1 MKPEAQ
7 RVDTARQRRREEIL
21 RYCHGLRFPARRV
34 GSVTV
39 PHAAALA
46 AEFGLKSTLFLFP
59 VLIACLVP
67 QAALAQRAPDP
78 LEKARADARHQAE
91 AQQQQT
97 MGDSIIP
104 DSQFEQALPPI
115 DPALTQALPPIETI
129 DALPAASPPQSA
141 TPAIATGQQAPAQT
155 ATAPAAGTPA
165 IIDPGLTQPLP
176 PLASFDVEPPVA
188 TQAEVA
194 DTVPE
199 IRYSVAIDGLKEV
212 GLEGRFRGLSDLEQG
227 HGKAANGAVISARA
241 REDEALGLRLLR
253 SEGYYDGTVSSRV
266 EPVPDQPGRAT
277 ATISVVP
284 GLRYNLS
291 TITIDGPKTIPP
303 GMVRDALA
311 LRTGDPIVA
320 PAIEAAEGAVALK
333 LPQQGYPFVKV
344 GERDIVLDDA
354 AHVGDYTLPVDP
366 GPRSSFGTYS
376 TKGKLAFDA
385 HHVGV
390 LARFKPGE
398 LYDERQVNDLREAM
412 VATGLF
418 NSVAIEPA
426 RTGVIAADGTEQVD
440 LVVTQ
445 NAGKPRRLAAT
456 AGYSTGQGIRLDASW
471 THRNLFR
478 PEGSLAFTLTAGTQE
493 QGATAIFRRANAGRR
508 DKTLLLSVSA
518 DRQDFQAYKAL
529 TLGLSGRISLDST
542 PIWQKKWTWA
552 YGFETLGSR
561 ENAYQPALGKRAY
574 QNYAIGGVNGQ
585 LGFDSSDNL
594 LNPTKGFRALIRLSP
609 ETEQTQGSNYRY
621 VRGQIDGSA
630 YYSLS
635 KSLVLAGRVRAAS
648 IAGAPRDAIAPSRRL
663 YSGGGGSVRGYGFQ
677 ELGPRDPNNDPIGG
691 RSLVEAAA
699 ELRYRFG
706 NYGIV
711 PFFDAG
717 QAYASTAPQFTD
729 LRYGAGIGARYYT
742 NFGPVRLDIATPIG
756 RRKGEPKVAIYVSIG
771 QAF

>member
-1 MKPEAQ
+1 
-7 RVDTARQRRREEIL
+7 V
-21 RYCHGLRFPARRV
+21 
-34 GSVTV
+34 
-39 PHAAALA
+39 
-46 AEFGLKSTLFLFP
+46 EFGLKSAFCLILLATPCTLP
-59 VLIACLVP
+59 R
-67 QAALAQRAPDP
+67 AASAQRAPDP
-78 LEKARADARHQAE
+78 LEQARARAQHQADK
-91 AQQQQT
+91 QQPA
-97 MGDSIIP
+97 GDAIIP
-104 DSQFEQALPPI
+104 DSQFQQALPPI
-115 DPALTQALPPIETI
+115 DPALSAPLAPIENI
-129 DALPAASPPQSA
+129 DALPAAPA
-141 TPAIATGQQAPAQT
+141 TTPASPAPS
-155 ATAPAAGTPA
+155 PAAPRAAPIGTTSA
-165 IIDPGLTQPLP
+165 AADPTLTEPLP
-176 PLASFDVEPPVA
+176 PIAGFDVEPPAA
-188 TQAEVA
+188 TKAELA
-194 DTVPE
+194 DHAPE
-199 IRYSVAIDGLKEV
+199 VRYSVKIEGLQPI
-212 GLEGRFRGLSDLEQG
+212 GLEGRFRSLSDLEQG
-227 HGKAANGAVISARA
+227 RGKGANGAVIAARA
-241 REDEALGLRLLR
+241 REDEALALRLLR
-253 SEGYYDGTVSSRV
+253 SEGFYDAVVSSRV
-266 EPVPDQPGRAT
+266 EPDTGQPNHAT
-277 ATISVVP
+277 ATVSVVP
-284 GLRYNLS
+284 GARYTLG
-291 TITIDGPKTIPP
+291 TIMIDGPDTIPS
-303 GMVRDALA
+303 GLARAALA

-320 PAIEAAEGAVALK
+320 PAIEAAEGAIALK
-333 LPQQGYPFVKV
+333 LPQQGYPFVSV

-354 AHVGDYTLPVDP
+354 SHVGDYTLPLDP

-398 LYDERQVNDLREAM
+398 LYDERQVNDLREAL

-471 THRNLFR
+471 THRNLFP
-478 PEGSLAFTLTAGTQE
+478 PEGSLAFTAIAGTQE
-493 QGATAIFRRANAGRR
+493 QGATAVFRRADAGRR
-508 DKTLLLSVSA
+508 DKTVLLSLSA
-518 DRQDFQAYKAL
+518 NRQDFQAYKAL
-529 TLGLSGRISLDST
+529 TLGLSGRISRDST

-552 YGFETLGSR
+552 YGFDVLGTR
-561 ENAYQPALGKRAY
+561 ENAYQPALGKRDY
-574 QNYAIGGVNGQ
+574 QNYAIGGINGQ
-585 LGFDSSDNL
+585 LGFDSTDNL

-621 VRGQIDGSA
+621 IRGQIDGSA

-635 KSLVLAGRVRAAS
+635 SSLVLAGRVRAAS

-677 ELGPRDPNNDPIGG
+677 GLGPRDPNNDPIGG

-729 LRYGAGIGARYYT
+729 LRYGAGIGGRYYT
-742 NFGPVRLDIATPIG
+742 NFGPLRLDIATPIG
-756 RRKGEPKVAIYVSIG
+756 RRKGEPKVAVYISIG